1 MNELFIKR
9 NRSEWKIAS
18 ALMLALCMAI
28 ATLAPAQK
36 QNKTDLEEKK
46 KKLQQDIEYTNQLLS
61 ETKKNK
67 KLSLNQLLTL
77 NKKLSDR
84 QELINTINGQIFQ
97 LTRKIAET
105 NKNISDLQAELKKL
119 KDDYAKMI
127 YNAYRNRDDYSRLMF
142 IFASTNFNQAYI
154 RLKYLQ
160 QYSEYRH
167 KQAEQIE
174 LKQKEL
180 NEKLLELEARKAEK
194 RELLGSQE
202 NEKETLTKE
211 KSEKEEVLTGL
222 QSKEKQLKADL
233 EKKKKDAEKLQKA
246 ILRIIQDEI
255 RKANADKSKSPSN
268 KLVLTPEAQQLSNSF
283 SNNRGKLPWPVIQGV
298 IIDRFGAHPH
308 PSMPEITIS
317 NNGVDI
323 STSKGA
329 LARALFD
336 GVVTGVV
343 DIPSAGHVVI
353 VRHGEF
359 LSVYANLKEVYVKT
373 GDKLKTK
380 QNIGSILLDDEDGK
394 TELHLEIWKG
404 QTKLDPEDWMFKN

>member
-1 MNELFIKR
+1 MTTLCAV
-9 NRSEWKIAS
+9 IA
-18 ALMLALCMAI
+18 I
-28 ATLAPAQK
+28 PVFAQK
-36 QNKTDLEEKK
+36 QSKTDLEEKK

-84 QELINTINGQIFQ
+84 QELINTISGQIF
-97 LTRKIAET
+97 LLNRRINET
-105 NKNISDLQAELKKL
+105 NKNIAALQTELKKL

-127 YNAYRNRDDYSRLMF
+127 YNAYRNRDEYSRLMF

-180 NEKLLELEARKAEK
+180 NEKLQELEVRKTEK

-202 NEKETLTKE
+202 NEKEVLTKE
-211 KSEKEEVLTGL
+211 KSEKEEVLTEL

-233 EKKKKDAEKLQKA
+233 EKKKKDAEKLQQA
-246 ILRIIQDEI
+246 IMRIIKEEI
-255 RKANADKSKSPSN
+255 EKANADRSKPSN
-268 KLVLTPEAQQLSNSF
+268 KLVLTPEAQQLSSSF

-298 IIDRFGAHPH
+298 IIDRFGPHPH

-323 STSKGA
+323 ATSKGA
-329 LARALFD
+329 LARGVFD
-336 GVVTGVV
+336 GEVTGVV
-343 DIPSAGHVVI
+343 NIPSSGHVVI

-373 GDKLKTK
+373 GDKIKTK
-380 QNIGSILLDDEDGK
+380 QNIGSILLDEEDGK
-394 TELHLEIWKG
+394 TELHIEIWKG
-404 QTKLDPEDWMFKN
+404 QTKLDPEEWLYRN